1 MTAIRCPYCR
11 SSLAIDRIGV
21 HFQKFCAGITTGMAR
36 ESSMKK
42 YNLFYSHLQSHS
54 RGELTL
60 DELQIEANKLF
71 STK

>member
-1 MTAIRCPYCR
+1 
-11 SSLAIDRIGV
+11 V
-21 HFQKFCAGITTGMAR
+21 HFQKFCSGITTGMAR